1 MDEMKL
7 TNRQKVKVLLD
18 EYCLTQKW
26 LLHEINKVMVEPVPK
41 STLSS
46 ALSGQRGGERS
57 EEVLTACVA
66 VLEQYKQRMGA

>member
-7 TNRQKVKVLLD
+7 TNRQKVRLLLD

-26 LLHEINKVMVEPVPK
+26 LLQQINEVLVVPVPK

-46 ALSGQRGGERS
+46 ALAGQRGGERS
-57 EEVLTACVA
+57 EEVLTACVS
-66 VLEQYKQRMGA
+66 VLERYIERMGR